1 MRLRS
6 IKQSKGGERMS
17 ESSVD
22 AERMKLCYMEFATE
36 KTDGVDVI
44 RKSSTIR
51 GDTLQSCLEYT
62 TMLHKGDIK

>member
-1 MRLRS
+1 
-6 IKQSKGGERMS
+6 MS